1 MATVNSYLRSLVKD
15 YTKSKSTKSVYYTLN
30 KNHIIRVSDHI
41 NTTNPSRFFVQ
52 IVTPFNKTRVYVVLY
67 KDNIMQFTFAEL
79 KTFLQTILLIVH
91 VNEEKAKAEKANQK
105 RKKLGPLSE
114 ISGTPE
120 EVLEQ
125 VKVFYSSLGKN
136 GRKKFR
142 NLMGIADINSLN
154 EIVLMQFLK
163 SKVVRN
169 FFKNR
174 KIEVKV

>member
-1 MATVNSYLRSLVKD
+1 MAKVN
-15 YTKSKSTKSVYYTLN
+15 
-30 KNHIIRVSDHI
+30 
-41 NTTNPSRFFVQ
+41 Q
-52 IVTPFNKTRVYVVLY
+52 
-67 KDNIMQFTFAEL
+67 E
-79 KTFLQTILLIVH
+79 
-91 VNEEKAKAEKANQK
+91 

-125 VKVFYSSLGKN
+125 VKVFYNSLGKN

-142 NLMGIADINSLN
+142 NLMGITDINSLN